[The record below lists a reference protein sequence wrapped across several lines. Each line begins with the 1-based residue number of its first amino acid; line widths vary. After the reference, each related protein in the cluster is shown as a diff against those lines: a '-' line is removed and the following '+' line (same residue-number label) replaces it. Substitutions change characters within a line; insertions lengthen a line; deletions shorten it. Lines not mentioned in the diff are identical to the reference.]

1 MQIFLRIISSGAVVN
16 FFLVILGSVIGLL
29 FGKIIPKKLT
39 NAFMT
44 GMALCVF
51 LIGVD
56 GILIDG
62 VNIIIVIVSMIIG
75 TVIGELI
82 DLDALINKLGLS
94 LENEFAKKGKN
105 VAVAQGFS
113 AATLLFCVGAMTI
126 VGSISSGLSGDNATL
141 YSKSVIDCI
150 SAIVL
155 TTTMGFGVLFSC
167 LSVLLIEGSITLL
180 AVFASQVLTNDII
193 IHMSCVGSLL
203 IVALSLNML
212 GITKIKVVNFVPA
225 IFVPILLCQF
235 I

>member
-44 GMALCVF
+44 GMALCVL

-203 IVALSLNML
+203 IVALALNML
-212 GITKIKVVNFVPA
+212 GVTKIKVVNFVPA
-225 IFVPILLCQF
+225 IFIPIILCQF
-235 I
+235 M

>member
-39 NAFMT
+39 NAFMI
-44 GMALCVF
+44 GMALCVL

-212 GITKIKVVNFVPA
+212 GITKTKVVNFVPA